1 VLAVPELRCLH
12 RRWPRS
18 DFERTSGRSRARYT
32 ADTKRSALAHELGH
46 RLIGQLT
53 RRPADLDEHRVL
65 FLVLHDMWVSLWGDA
80 FAIRQVEVESA
91 LRGVYDYESAWKW
104 ALSLTSEQRSA
115 RFSEIRRS
123 NAR

>member
-1 VLAVPELRCLH
+1 
-12 RRWPRS
+12 
-18 DFERTSGRSRARYT
+18 
-32 ADTKRSALAHELGH
+32 
-46 RLIGQLT
+46 
-53 RRPADLDEHRVL
+53 
-65 FLVLHDMWVSLWGDA
+65 MWVGLWGDV
-80 FAIRQVEVESA
+80 FAVRQVEVESA